1 MKILLI
7 NPPCGER
14 TIGLHNIARVEPL
27 GLEMVGAGVSKDHD
41 VRLVDME
48 VRKGDLADMLRD
60 FKPDVVGVTSEI
72 VHVDTAID
80 ALKEVRATAP
90 DCLTIVGGHHPTVWP
105 QDFNDP
111 VIDAIVIG
119 EGVFTFAELCA
130 AHARGERDYSNI
142 PGLMVR
148 NGDNMVATAMRPQ
161 PLTLDDQPMPD
172 RSLTKRYRE
181 DYFYLFEK
189 NVAAVRTSAG
199 CSFPCIFCSCRVYSQ
214 GLFIPRSPELVFE
227 EIKSLDEEFVIFCD
241 DHSFHDPER
250 MRILGQ
256 MLLDAGIKKRYFAYG
271 RADSIAENREV
282 YELWAKAGLALV
294 MVGLETIDEEA
305 LKRVGKRAGLESNEQ
320 AVSILGELGIALSA
334 GFLVEPHFQKE
345 DFDAINAYIKA
356 RPSILLAEF
365 TPLTPFPGTV
375 LYRKLEDSVLTHD
388 RQVYDLQHFVVPT
401 ALPPAKLY
409 RLMLRSY
416 RGVAMRLIMA
426 LQLWRPSILFSA
438 HGRRLLIGFL
448 RNFNAY
454 KRAHLNVPRERDP
467 ALDASPDMSRS
478 AAE

>member
-7 NPPCGER
+7 NPPCGPR

-27 GLEMVGAGVSKDHD
+27 GLELIGAGVSKDHD

-48 VRKGDLADMLRD
+48 VRTGDLADMLRD

-72 VHVDTAID
+72 VHVETAID
-80 ALKEVRATAP
+80 ALKQVRAAAP
-90 DCLTIVGGHHPTVWP
+90 DCLTVVGGHHPTLWP
-105 QDFNDP
+105 KDFNDP
-111 VIDAIVIG
+111 VVDAIVIG

-130 AHARGERDYSNI
+130 ARARGESDFSHI
-142 PGLMVR
+142 PGLVIR
-148 NGDNMVATAMRPQ
+148 AGDDMEATEIRPL

-172 RSLTKRYRE
+172 RSLVARYRE

-214 GLFIPRSPELVFE
+214 GKFIPRAPELVFE

-250 MRILGQ
+250 MRVLGQ
-256 MLLDAGIKKRYFAYG
+256 MLLDGGVKKRYFAYG

-282 YELWAKAGLALV
+282 YALWAKVGLALV
-294 MVGLETIDEEA
+294 MVGLESIDKEA
-305 LKRVGKRAGLESNEQ
+305 LKRVGKRAGLESNEE
-320 AVSILGELGIALSA
+320 AIRILGELGIGLSA
-334 GFLVEPHFQKE
+334 GFLVEPHFKKQ
-345 DFDAINAYIKA
+345 DFDAINAYIKE

-375 LYRKLEDSVLTHD
+375 LYRKLEDSVLTND

-401 ALPPAKLY
+401 ELPPEKLY

-416 RGVAMRLIMA
+416 RGVAFRLIKT

-438 HGRRLLIGFL
+438 HGRRLLLGFL
-448 RNFNAY
+448 RNFKAY
-454 KRAHLNVPRERDP
+454 KRAHLDVPRERNITQDP
-467 ALDASPDMSRS
+467 GAAGSAS
-478 AAE
+478 E